1 MPNSWLVERGEVRPA
16 TWLGRALKRS
26 GSSSLGTTM
35 SREVEPRDRPVTA
48 PTAIGMAVPAD
59 GTPYNRDDR
68 ADERPMAGGL
78 QAADGALAVGDATSN
93 SEPTAAFL
101 VRQGGLVRRVGPGSR
116 VGSGP
121 TSEPNDQT
129 APDRS
134 LPELGTTCWQ
144 SACDNA

>member
-1 MPNSWLVERGEVRPA
+1 
-16 TWLGRALKRS
+16 
-26 GSSSLGTTM
+26 
-35 SREVEPRDRPVTA
+35 
-48 PTAIGMAVPAD
+48 
-59 GTPYNRDDR
+59 
-68 ADERPMAGGL
+68 MAGGL

-134 LPELGTTCWQ
+134 LPELGTTCWHLPATMHRKSCTSFASEWLRGDSSQ
-144 SACDNA
+144 RAPTTCDLRDGKLPDHSRCLRPTGPKDAENTMSGIL